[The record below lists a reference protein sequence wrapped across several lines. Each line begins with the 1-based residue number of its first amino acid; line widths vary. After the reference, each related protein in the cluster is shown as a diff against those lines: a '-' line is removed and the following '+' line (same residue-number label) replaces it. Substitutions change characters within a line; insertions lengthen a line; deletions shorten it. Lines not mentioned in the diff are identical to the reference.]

1 MHGIY
6 LASFRLEKCLYIQY
20 IRIFLCSYMYASI
33 YVFIQL
39 PFRFDLNLSK
49 ALFLY
54 RICLLNEL
62 SNLRQLMMEVWQ
74 LPKRVFLARET
85 RFQSASCQPC

>member
-1 MHGIY
+1 
-6 LASFRLEKCLYIQY
+6 
-20 IRIFLCSYMYASI
+20 MYASI

-49 ALFLY
+49 ALFIY
-54 RICLLNEL
+54 RICPLNVL
-62 SNLRQLMMEVWQ
+62 STLRQLMMEVWQ

-85 RFQSASCQPC
+85 RFLSASCQPC